1 MMSVHHRRPASKS
14 WKVIWCCLLS
24 LGLMPSIPR
33 AIASDLTIRMADSPS
48 YTHKVAKYQCDS
60 TGVKLGLPPG
70 PFSVEY
76 INGGGNSLAV
86 LPIANHSLIFA
97 GVVSGSGAR
106 YAAQQYIWWEAA
118 GRSIS
123 LTSDSLDGKK
133 QTFCQLV
140 KR

>member
-1 MMSVHHRRPASKS
+1 MMTVHHRHPAPKS
-14 WKVIWCCLLS
+14 WNVIWCGLLS
-24 LGLMPSIPR
+24 LGLISPTPR
-33 AIASDLTIRMADSPS
+33 AIASDLTIHMANSSS
-48 YTHKVAKYQCDS
+48 YTHKVGKYQCDS
-60 TGVKLGLPPG
+60 TGVELGLPPG
-70 PFSVEY
+70 PFTVEY

-133 QTFCQLV
+133 QAFCQPV
-140 KR
+140 KQ